1 MSCRGEGATHHE
13 GCECREA
20 LLRDALAVCRK
31 LRSTRN
37 VVLNDGQIKAL
48 VTEAVA
54 LARDVLAKRG
64 ARAGA
69 SLKGEGGR

>member
-1 MSCRGEGATHHE
+1 MSCRPGSTCFD
-13 GCECREA
+13 GCECRSG

-69 SLKGEGGR
+69 SLKGAGDV